1 MEHGAAAGW
10 RSDAFFVVTPGR
22 QADLIRFRRPLILLP
37 ACRSIR
43 AVMENKRTLLAVVL
57 SLIVLIGWTH
67 FSEYMGWTPSR
78 KAPTPVVA
86 EQPAEQAS
94 GQTGQSASPPP
105 TPALPSNAPAFVPTA
120 GREIK
125 VDTPLYTAVFH
136 SGGGILKSF
145 ALKNY
150 REDIKPGSPLK
161 RLADERSYPLAPMGL
176 TLNSL
181 PSWSAGE
188 WAFEGS
194 DLTLAAGENATLAF
208 TGLVDGIRITRELT
222 FDASTFLIAEKVRLG
237 GVDTARSV
245 RLGFKAGSSSL
256 AGGASNYDLI
266 RVSWDENNSVKE
278 ESDEKKLFNEG
289 VQAQGSFNWGGVMN
303 NYFMAVAAPVN
314 NQAITL
320 KARIQDTFWGVLVE
334 QGDIMVPAGGE
345 TVVQTSW
352 WYGAKERELLAN
364 APSNLNSAV
373 YLGFFSAIAKPLLWL
388 LVFFHGYV
396 GNWGVAII
404 LLTCLVR
411 IVFFPLSQ
419 KSYKSM
425 EKMKTLQPMI
435 TKLREKYGNDREKL
449 NREVMQLYKTYGANP
464 ASGCL
469 PILVQLPVF
478 FGLYQA
484 LLNSL
489 ELRHAVFISHVPFT
503 DILWLTDLSA
513 SDPIYVSPL
522 LMGATMFLQQ
532 KMSPPAG
539 EPLQQK
545 IMLAMPIV
553 FTVMFLNFPSGLVV
567 YWFFNN
573 LLSIAQQWL
582 IMRKRPA

>member
-1 MEHGAAAGW
+1 
-10 RSDAFFVVTPGR
+10 
-22 QADLIRFRRPLILLP
+22 
-37 ACRSIR
+37 
-43 AVMENKRTLLAVVL
+43 MENKRAILAVVL
-57 SLIVLIGWTH
+57 SLAVLIGWTH
-67 FSEYMGWTPSR
+67 FTEYMGW
-78 KAPTPVVA
+78 APPRNALAPVVA
-86 EQPAEQAS
+86 EQPAESMS
-94 GQTGQSASPPP
+94 GQTIRPVPQAPVQAL
-105 TPALPSNAPAFVPTA
+105 TPGVTVFVPTA
-120 GREIK
+120 GREVK
-125 VDTPLYTAVFH
+125 VDTPLYTAIFH
-136 SGGGILKSF
+136 SGGGVLKSF
-145 ALKNY
+145 ELKHY
-150 REDIKPGSPLK
+150 REGIKPGSPLK
-161 RLADERSYPLAPMGL
+161 RLVDEYSSPLAPMGL

-188 WAFEGS
+188 WAFEGA
-194 DLTLAAGENATLAF
+194 DLKLGADESASLTF

-222 FDASTFLIAEKVRLG
+222 FSASTFLIAEKVRLG
-237 GVDTARSV
+237 GVDAVRSV
-245 RLGFKAGSSSL
+245 RLGFKTGSASL
-256 AGGASNYDLI
+256 GGASNYDLP
-266 RVSWDENNSVKE
+266 RVAWDENNSIKE
-278 ESDEKKLFNEG
+278 ESDSKKLLSEG
-289 VQAQGSFNWGGVMN
+289 VQAQGAFNWGGVMN
-303 NYFMAVAAPVN
+303 NYFMTVVAPVD

-320 KARIQDTFWGVLVE
+320 KARIQDTFWGAIVE

-345 TVVQTSW
+345 ATVDAFW
-352 WYGAKERELLAN
+352 WYGAKERDLLTN
-364 APSNLNSAV
+364 APSNLHAAV
-373 YLGFFSAIAKPLLWL
+373 YLGMFSVIARPLLNL
-388 LVFFHGYV
+388 LVFFHSYV

-411 IVFFPLSQ
+411 IAFFPLSQ

-435 TKLREKYGNDREKL
+435 TKLREKYGDDKDKL
-449 NREVMQLYKTYGANP
+449 NREVVQLYKTYGANP

-489 ELRHAVFISHVPFT
+489 ELRHAVFIPYVPFT
-503 DILWLTDLSA
+503 DIPWLADLSA
-513 SDPIYVSPL
+513 ADPIYVSPL
-522 LMGATMFLQQ
+522 LMGGTMFLQQ

-545 IMLAMPIV
+545 IMLALPIV

>member
-1 MEHGAAAGW
+1 M
-10 RSDAFFVVTPGR
+10 
-22 QADLIRFRRPLILLP
+22 IRFLRLFILFP

-43 AVMENKRTLLAVVL
+43 AIMENKRTLLAVVL
-57 SLIVLIGWTH
+57 SLVVLIGWQH
-67 FSEYMGWTPSR
+67 FAQFMGWSTPR
-78 KAPTPVVA
+78 TAPAPIVA
-86 EQPAEQAS
+86 EQPVGQTAVQPGAQIS
-94 GQTGQSASPPP
+94 GQNAQNAAQPGTTGAGG
-105 TPALPSNAPAFVPTA
+105 TAGFTPTA
-120 GREIK
+120 GREVK
-125 VDTPLYTAVFH
+125 VDTPLYTAIFH
-136 SGGGILKSF
+136 SGGGVLKSF
-145 ALKNY
+145 ELKHY

-161 RLADERSYPLAPMGL
+161 RLVDERDFSMASMGL
-176 TLNSL
+176 TLNNM

-188 WAFEGS
+188 WSFSGS
-194 DLTLAAGENATLAF
+194 DVKLDGHETAMLTF
-208 TGLVDGIRITRELT
+208 TGLVDGIRLTRELT
-222 FDASTFLIAEKVRLG
+222 FDASTYLIKETVRLG
-237 GVDTARSV
+237 GVDAARSV
-245 RLGFKAGSSSL
+245 RIGFKTGSASL
-256 AGGASNYDLI
+256 SGASNYDLV
-266 RVSWDENNSVKE
+266 RVSWNEKNSIEEN
-278 ESDEKKLFNEG
+278 SDAKKLSGEG
-289 VQAQGSFNWGGVMN
+289 FQAQGPFNWGGVMN
-303 NYFMAVAAPVN
+303 NYFMTVVAPGEA
-314 NQAITL
+314 QSITL
-320 KARIQDTFWGVLVE
+320 KARVQDNFWGVNLDR
-334 QGDIMVPAGGE
+334 GDITIPAGGE
-345 TVVQTSW
+345 TAVQASW
-352 WYGAKERELLAN
+352 WYGAKERDLLAT
-364 APSNLNSAV
+364 APSNLASAV
-373 YLGFFSAIAKPLLWL
+373 NLGMFSVIAKPLLHL
-388 LVFFHGYV
+388 LVFFHSYV

-435 TKLREKYGNDREKL
+435 TKLREKYANDRNAL

-489 ELRHAVFISHVPFT
+489 ELRHAIFIPYVPFT
-503 DILWLTDLSA
+503 NILWLADLSA
-513 SDPIYVSPL
+513 ADPIYVSPL

-539 EPLQQK
+539 EPMQQK

-553 FTVMFLNFPSGLVV
+553 FTVMFLNFPSGLVI

-582 IMRKRPA
+582 IMRKRSA